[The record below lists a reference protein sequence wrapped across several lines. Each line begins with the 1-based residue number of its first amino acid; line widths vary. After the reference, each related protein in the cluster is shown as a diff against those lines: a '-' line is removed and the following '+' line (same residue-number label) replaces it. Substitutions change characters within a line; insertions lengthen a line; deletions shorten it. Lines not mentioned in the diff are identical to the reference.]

1 MEKFAE
7 KIISKRFER
16 FLETFSKGVGFA
28 AMTMTFEGGVEGLWS
43 RLTHSITKRWTSG
56 PNPIRFTGLTIGFIY
71 WIWAVYES
79 TQYYTVYNPVRSG
92 KEMELILLLKTKSS
106 IVNKDLISEC

>member
-28 AMTMTFEGGVEGLWS
+28 AMTMTFEGGVEGL
-43 RLTHSITKRWTSG
+43 
-56 PNPIRFTGLTIGFIY
+56 
-71 WIWAVYES
+71 
-79 TQYYTVYNPVRSG
+79 
-92 KEMELILLLKTKSS
+92 
-106 IVNKDLISEC
+106 